1 MEYFLALALSLTLS
15 TIMAFAFTLVRGP
28 NGGNDIRLWESFTR
42 EFPTALLAGIF
53 SFLILIVF
61 YYVSLRGI
69 SLPIKIL
76 ITMVATPIF
85 SIAIIIFGEAII
97 LAIYKELNIML
108 LNLLILASIYAS
120 TILCILFLSGA
131 LSARIRNFTFIL
143 YGSFLGSIFGMAL
156 PLSVVIITCV
166 ITSFF
171 DAYAINVFFRDEMKN
186 LGSRVL
192 LSKNYGNKLIEIG
205 LGDFIFISVI
215 PSMTYYWFGPTLS
228 LFSSALIFVG
238 WIVNLILILRRNLI
252 AGLPI
257 PVMLGLLPP
266 IAILISYAV

>member
-1 MEYFLALALSLTLS
+1 MEYFLALAPSLTLS

-42 EFPTALLAGIF
+42 GFPTALLAGIF
-53 SFLILIVF
+53 SFLTLIVF

-171 DAYAINVFFRDEMKN
+171 DAYAINVFF
-186 LGSRVL
+186 
-192 LSKNYGNKLIEIG
+192 
-205 LGDFIFISVI
+205 
-215 PSMTYYWFGPTLS
+215 
-228 LFSSALIFVG
+228 
-238 WIVNLILILRRNLI
+238 
-252 AGLPI
+252 
-257 PVMLGLLPP
+257 
-266 IAILISYAV
+266 